1 MNKFLKYMSI
11 FTALVLV
18 SGGIWFFLTYY
29 EGEKPVIVI
38 SEALDLIGQEK
49 TLDITCTDKK
59 CGLRHIKVTITQD
72 GKQHILDTV
81 DFSQRRIAEHTM
93 TIEINSRKLD
103 LHDGKATLDILAVDY
118 SLRKNKNI
126 MNLNVTIDT
135 IPPQIY
141 PVSSSHNINPG
152 GSCTTVYKIP
162 EKISTTSVY
171 VNGDHF
177 PAYPVKLSGK
187 LYYICYFAIPTN
199 ATNKNIKLGI
209 MARDKAGN
217 ISTIS
222 IPFHI
227 RKKTFRKDNIH
238 ISQNFLERKIP
249 EFRKM
254 NDELKGGTLL
264 ESFIYINEK
273 LRADNFETIQSVC
286 KKTEVKQLWHG
297 AFLRMKNAATMAKFG
312 DRRTYYYKGKKISK
326 SIHMGVDL
334 ASTKNALIEAS
345 NSGTVVFCG
354 YLGIYGNAIIIDHG
368 LGLFSFYAHLGM
380 INVKKG
386 QPVEKGEPIGQ
397 SDTTGLA
404 GGDHLHFG
412 IFVGNRF
419 ADPQEW
425 WDPHWIR
432 DNVERKKE
440 RGSRIKVKGTRYKVQ
455 GLRHCLTLI
464 P

>member
-1 MNKFLKYMSI
+1 MEKQPMNKFLKYVSL
-11 FTALVLV
+11 FTVLVLV

-29 EGEKPVIVI
+29 EGERPEI
-38 SEALDLIGQEK
+38 SIGKALDLIGQEK
-49 TLDITCTDKK
+49 TLDIICTDKK

-81 DFSQRRIAEHTM
+81 DFPQRGITKHILTV
-93 TIEINSRKLD
+93 EIDSRKLH
-103 LHDGKATLDILAVDY
+103 LHDGKATFGILVVDY
-118 SLRKNKNI
+118 SLRKNENI
-126 MNLNVTIDT
+126 VNANVTIDT
-135 IPPQIY
+135 TPPQIY

-152 GSCTTVYKIP
+152 GSCITVYKIP
-162 EKISTTSVY
+162 EKILTTSVY
-171 VNGDHF
+171 VNNDHF
-177 PAYPVKLSGK
+177 PAYPVKLSGE
-187 LYYICYFAIPTN
+187 LCYICYFAISTN
-199 ATNKNIKLGI
+199 AKNKDTRIGI
-209 MARDKAGN
+209 IAKDKAGN
-217 ISTIS
+217 ITTIS

-227 RKKTFRKDNIH
+227 RKKTFQKDNIN
-238 ISQNFLERKIP
+238 ISQSFLERKIP

-254 NDELKGGTLL
+254 NDKLKGGALL

-273 LRADNFETIQSVC
+273 LRADNFETILSICQ
-286 KKTEVKQLWHG
+286 KTEGKQLWSG

-326 SIHMGVDL
+326 STHLGVDL

-354 YLGIYGNAIIIDHG
+354 YLGIYGNTVIIDHG

-380 INVKKG
+380 INAKKG
-386 QPVEKGEPIGQ
+386 QQVGKGEPIGQ
-397 SDTTGLA
+397 SDTTGLS

-419 ADPQEW
+419 VDPQEW

-432 DNVERKKE
+432 DNIERKK
-440 RGSRIKVKGTRYKVQ
+440 GQGQRIKVQ
-455 GLRHCLTLI
+455 G
-464 P
+464 